1 MAGGKYLRKQP
12 KNYLWLWILVAVV
25 LAAAAAVLIF
35 FGGRQ
40 APAPSAESTTQPTQT
55 VQQTTAAPE
64 TEATT
69 VATEPY
75 ITDTAA
81 VGVTGDVLMHNPVI
95 QAAKTG
101 DTYDFS
107 PSYEYI
113 APYYEKFDLMIAN
126 LEVTLGGTKAGS
138 YQGYPTFN
146 CPDQVVDALKGAGV
160 DLLLTANNH
169 SYDTGYHGLVRTQ
182 QVVREK
188 GLANLGTVANAGD
201 PFWSVQEVG
210 GIRVGMVCYTY
221 ESGKASDSRK
231 QLNGITLSKDAE
243 PLISS
248 FSYQDLEGFYDT
260 VEEDLAAMEAAGA
273 EASMVFIHWG
283 NEYQLQ
289 PNTTQTTIAQKLC
302 ELGVDVI
309 VGGHPHVIQPFQMLT
324 SGEHTTYC
332 IYSVGNAVS
341 NQSRNSLKSYSNAR
355 YTEDGMVFGV
365 EFQKWNDGSVEVSGI
380 NILPTWV
387 NRISG
392 KVYDIIPLDVA
403 VPVWNGY
410 EVSNEAMTYESYGR
424 TMSVVGE
431 GYNACL
437 EKLGLPTVPVTFEP
451 AA

>member
-1 MAGGKYLRKQP
+1 MAGGKYLKEKP
-12 KNYLWLWILVAVV
+12 KSSRWLWIL
-25 LAAAAAVLIF
+25 AAAVLVVAVTATVLIL
-35 FGGRQ
+35 FGNRQ
-40 APAPSAESTTQPTQT
+40 EPTLSGSATTQTT
-55 VQQTTAAPE
+55 QQTTTAPE

-69 VATEPY
+69 VSTEPY
-75 ITDTAA
+75 VTDTAS

-101 DTYDFS
+101 DSYDFS

-113 APYYEKFDLMIAN
+113 APYYERFDLMIAN
-126 LEVTLGGTKAGS
+126 LEVTLGGTKAGK

-169 SYDTGYHGLVRTQ
+169 SYDTGYDGMVRTQ
-182 QVVREK
+182 QVVKEK
-188 GLANLGTVANAGD
+188 GLANLGTVENAGD
-201 PFWSVQEVG
+201 PFWQVQEVG

-221 ESGKASDSRK
+221 ESGRSSDGRK
-231 QLNGITLSKDAE
+231 QLNGITLKKEAE

-260 VEEDLAAMEAAGA
+260 VKKDLAAMDAAGA

-283 NEYQLQ
+283 DEYQLQ
-289 PNTTQTTIAQKLC
+289 PNSTQTAIAQTLC

-365 EFQKWNDGSVEVSGI
+365 EFQKWNDGTVEVSGI
-380 NILPTWV
+380 HILPTWV
-387 NRISG
+387 NRVSG
-392 KVYDIIPLDVA
+392 KVYDIIPLDTA
-403 VPVWNGY
+403 VPVWNSYDVGD
-410 EVSNEAMTYESYGR
+410 EAKTYESYER
-424 TMSVVGE
+424 TMSVIGQ
-431 GYNACL
+431 GYNECL
-437 EKLGLPTVPVTFEP
+437 EKLGLPAAPLTFSP